1 MIYIQSQ
8 TRSEQE
14 HNGSMRNVRLKM
26 KINDFKLEV
35 FFDKYEFTAPY
46 LLTQSDCE
54 SMTIEELLRYEP
66 DAEKMLKSSWLGY
79 TEAAGNPE
87 LRSLVSGLY
96 QNINENEVLMHTGA
110 QEAIFAYMNV
120 LLEKGDH
127 VITMFPAYQSLYEV
141 AHTEGCEVSPWKL
154 KHSDSGWSID
164 FDELEKLIKPNTK
177 LIAVNTPN
185 NPTGYVF
192 SEAELKQLCSIADK
206 HGIYIF
212 ADEVY
217 RGLDLDGI
225 SKPWVADLYDKAVS
239 LGVMSKAYGL
249 AGLRIGW
256 VASKDSELLNK
267 MKKFKYYMSICNSG
281 PSEIL
286 SVIALKHGNA
296 LLNRNLE
303 QIKKNLIVADDFFS
317 RYESVFQNNRPMAG
331 PIAFHKIKI
340 QQPIDQFCEDLVQK
354 SGVLLL
360 PSSIYGFEGP
370 FFRMGYGRKSFEEG
384 LKVFEEYLIG
394 RCLV

>member
-1 MIYIQSQ
+1 
-8 TRSEQE
+8 
-14 HNGSMRNVRLKM
+14 M

-54 SMTIEELLRYEP
+54 SMQIAELLRLEP
-66 DAEKMLKSSWLGY
+66 GSEEKLMSGWLGY

-96 QNINENEVLMHTGA
+96 GNMKEDGILMHTGA

-120 LLEKGDH
+120 MLEKGDH
-127 VITMFPAYQSLYEV
+127 VICMFPAYQSLFEV
-141 AHTEGCEVSPWKL
+141 ANSEGCDVSRWNL
-154 KHSDSGWSID
+154 KHDDHGWSID

-185 NPTGYVF
+185 NPTGFTF
-192 SEAELKQLCSIADK
+192 SEAELKQLCSIAEK
-206 HGIYIF
+206 NGIYIF

-217 RGLDLDGI
+217 RGLDLDGVR
-225 SKPWVADLYDKAVS
+225 KPWVADLYDKAVS
-239 LGVMSKAYGL
+239 LGVMSKSYGL

-256 VASKDSELLNK
+256 IATRDMEILEK
-267 MKKFKYYMSICNSG
+267 MKRFKYYLSICNSA
-281 PSEIL
+281 PSELLSIIALRHSDKLLQRNLDIIKDNL
-286 SVIALKHGNA
+286 SVAE
-296 LLNRNLE
+296 R
-303 QIKKNLIVADDFFS
+303 FFQK
-317 RYESVFQNNRPMAG
+317 YESLFQNNRPMAG

-340 QQPIDQFCEDLVQK
+340 AQPIEKFCEDLVQK

-360 PSSIYGFEGP
+360 PAGIYSYNGP
-370 FFRMGYGRKSFEEG
+370 FFRMGYGRKSFETS
-384 LKVFEEYLIG
+384 LNIFEQYLIEQKFI
-394 RCLV
+394 

>member
-1 MIYIQSQ
+1 
-8 TRSEQE
+8 
-14 HNGSMRNVRLKM
+14 M

-54 SMTIEELLRYEP
+54 SMEIGDLLKYEP
-66 DAEKMLKSSWLGY
+66 HAEEMLKHSWLGY
-79 TEAAGNPE
+79 TEVAGNPE
-87 LRSLVSGLY
+87 LRSLVSKLY
-96 QNINENEVLMHTGA
+96 KNIKEDEILMHTGA

-127 VITMFPAYQSLYEV
+127 VISMFPAYQSLYEV
-141 AHTEGCEVSPWKL
+141 ANSEGCEVSPWNL
-154 KHSDSGWSID
+154 KHGEQGWSID

-185 NPTGYVF
+185 NPTGFTF
-192 SEAELKQLCSIADK
+192 SEAELKRLCAIADK

-217 RGLDLDGI
+217 RGLDLDGV
-225 SKPWVADLYDKAVS
+225 SKPWVADLYDKAVT
-239 LGVMSKAYGL
+239 LGVMSKSYGL
-249 AGLRIGW
+249 SGLRIGW
-256 VASKDSELLNK
+256 VATRDKVILDK
-267 MKKFKYYMSICNSG
+267 MKKFKHYLSICNSG

-286 SVIALKHGNA
+286 SIIALRHGDEI
-296 LLNRNLE
+296 LQRNLE
-303 QIKKNLIVADDFFS
+303 IIKGNLAIADDFFKK
-317 RYESVFQNNRPMAG
+317 YEGLFQNNRPMSG
-331 PIAFHKIKI
+331 PISFHKIKI
-340 QQPIDQFCEDLVQK
+340 DQPIEDFCEDLVQK

-360 PSSIYGFEGP
+360 PASIYSYKGQ

-384 LKVFEEYLIG
+384 LKVFEKYLIDQK
-394 RCLV
+394 LV